1 MIDRKVKNLV
11 NHNQLKSE
19 IKYFAN
25 ISQIEEIQKNINKI
39 QYNGESS
46 S

>member
-19 IKYFAN
+19 IRNFAN
-25 ISQIEEIQKNINKI
+25 LNQIEEI
-39 QYNGESS
+39 
-46 S
+46 